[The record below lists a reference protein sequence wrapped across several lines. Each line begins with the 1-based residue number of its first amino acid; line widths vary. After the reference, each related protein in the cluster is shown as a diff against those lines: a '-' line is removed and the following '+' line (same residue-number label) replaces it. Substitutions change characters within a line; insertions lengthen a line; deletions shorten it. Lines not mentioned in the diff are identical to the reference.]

1 MAEIINNKGAKS
13 KHHRKVLSTRV
24 DLTPMVDLG
33 FLLITFF
40 IITTTM
46 RENHAMKLDLP
57 VDGPPTAAAKRKT
70 VTLILKD
77 QNNVDFYNGDEI
89 NKIATVSFKDN
100 GLRKMLQNKKKA
112 VRQFWGTDT
121 GTTVI
126 IKPTSLSNYN
136 NVVAALNE
144 MPIND
149 IRKYVLTDLT
159 AEELKANPKYQ

>member
-1 MAEIINNKGAKS
+1 MAEISNNKAAKG
-13 KHHRKVLSTRV
+13 KHKRKVLSTRV

-40 IITTTM
+40 IITTTLSKQ
-46 RENHAMKLDLP
+46 HAMKLNLP
-57 VDGPPTAAAKRKT
+57 VDGPPTTTAVSKT

-77 QNNVDFYNGDEI
+77 NNSVDYYNGNEVD
-89 NKIATVSFKDN
+89 KVATVSFKDN
-100 GLRKMLQNKKKA
+100 GLRNMLMNKKKA
-112 VRQFWGTDT
+112 IKQSCGSDT

-126 IKPTSLSNYN
+126 IKPTSLSTYN

-144 MPIND
+144 MPVNN

-159 AEELKANPKYQ
+159 KEEVKLHPEYQ